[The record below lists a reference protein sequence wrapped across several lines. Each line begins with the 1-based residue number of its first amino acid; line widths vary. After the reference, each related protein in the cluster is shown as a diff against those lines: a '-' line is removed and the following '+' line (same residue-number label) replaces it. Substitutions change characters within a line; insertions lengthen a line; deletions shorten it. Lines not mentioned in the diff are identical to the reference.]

1 MGIST
6 RERLALPP
14 GVAGLVWRHRYAGGT
29 RKVHR
34 HEELELNLVTAGRA
48 AYLTMG
54 RRYDLPAGT
63 AVWLFPDQDHVLL
76 GESPDFEMWIVVW
89 KPGLVRRTCRSAETR
104 ALRRRMPAAAS
115 QFCKRLGSAAVR
127 RLDALLAEVAG
138 CDGDRQLAGLA
149 YLLTVAWAEHAAA
162 DALDPG
168 GRAVHPAVKEAARL
182 LRDEPGAVQWK
193 LPELAERSG
202 LSPSRL
208 SRLFKAETGVAL
220 VEFRQR
226 MQLDR
231 FLALHDGSTGKLLP
245 AALAA
250 GFGSYP
256 QFYRVYR
263 RLMGRGPGKR
273 KEMNPRGAGG

>member
-1 MGIST
+1 MRFPT
-6 RERLALPP
+6 RERLQLPAHA
-14 GVAGLVWRHRYAGGT
+14 AGMVWRYRRRHIE

-34 HEELELNLVTAGRA
+34 HEELELNLVISGRA

-54 RRYDLPAGT
+54 RRYDLSPGT
-63 AVWLFPDQDHVLL
+63 QVWLFPDQDHVLL
-76 GESPDFEMWIVVW
+76 GESADFEMWIVVW
-89 KPGLVRRTCRSAETR
+89 KPGLVRRTCRSAQTLG
-104 ALRRRMPAAAS
+104 LRKRMPPTGW
-115 QFCKRLGSAAVR
+115 QFCKNLGSAAVR
-127 RLDALLAEVAG
+127 RLNALIADLASMETE
-138 CDGDRQLAGLA
+138 GDRHAAGLA

-182 LRDEPGAVQWK
+182 LREEPAAMQWK
-193 LPELAERSG
+193 LPELADRAG

-208 SRLFKAETGVAL
+208 SRLFKAETGTAL

-231 FLALHDGSTGKLLP
+231 FLALYDNRESKLLP

-256 QFYRVYR
+256 QFYRVHQRLLGRAPGR
-263 RLMGRGPGKR
+263 RRIGNREL
-273 KEMNPRGAGG
+273 

>member
-1 MGIST
+1 MRIPT
-6 RERLALPP
+6 RERLELPA
-14 GVAGLVWRHRYAGGT
+14 GVAGQVWRYRHAGIE

-34 HEELELNLVTAGRA
+34 HEELELNLVIAGRA

-54 RRYDLPAGT
+54 RRYDLSAGT

-76 GESPDFEMWIVVW
+76 GESGDFEMWVVVW
-89 KPGLVRRTCRSAETR
+89 KPGLVRRTCRSGETR
-104 ALRRRMPAAAS
+104 ALRKRMPTEGW
-115 QFCKRLGSAAVR
+115 QFCKHLGSASMR
-127 RLDALLAEVAG
+127 RLDALLVEVAAAE
-138 CDGDRQLAGLA
+138 GDRQSAGLA
-149 YLLTVAWAEHAAA
+149 YLLTLAWAEHAAA
-162 DALDPG
+162 DALDPA
-168 GRAVHPAVKEAARL
+168 GRAVHPSVKEAARL

-193 LPELAERSG
+193 LPELASHAG

-231 FLALHDGSTGKLLP
+231 FLAIYDDGEGKLLP

-256 QFYRVYR
+256 QFYRVHQ
-263 RLMGRGPGKR
+263 RLLGRAPGKR
-273 KEMNPRGAGG
+273 GK